1 MNRSEYNLTLL
12 TPESTLLFFLR
23 TLFGSVAEY
32 AVYIPDSGDVIA
44 LMKEQLVSLVERG
57 CADSMVKTLPQLVAR
72 NIVRPVD
79 LEEID
84 YPDEVNALYVTLTGS
99 FISTL
104 EAALYPDEPVY
115 PEWWEAPVPFA
126 ISSRG
131 NLRLNDTAK
140 NLFGSELERL
150 NAYELP
156 DKDEFIVTLDSE
168 SGTRFIAFKKLKA
181 GIYSIDDCTEDLN
194 DAQDIT
200 WWAAVG
206 QAWTREI
213 ESQGGK
219 WQRLDNPP
227 EGKSK
232 TFRACEWHGELQG
245 YLNIQM
251 PPRKKAPAKK
261 APAKKQE
268 PEKIST
274 PRKPDDVIT
283 NIGPQAMAL
292 LAAGQ
297 LRDHEG
303 AFMNE

>member
-57 CADSMVKTLPQLVAR
+57 CADSMVKTLPQLVSR
-72 NIVRPVD
+72 NIVRPLD
-79 LEEID
+79 LDEID
-84 YPDEVNALYVTLTGS
+84 YPDEINALYVTLTGS

-131 NLRLNDTAK
+131 ILRLNDTAK
-140 NLFGSELERL
+140 NSFGSELERL

-156 DKDEFIVTLDSE
+156 DKDEFIITLDSE
-168 SGTRFIAFKKLKA
+168 NGTRFIAFRKLKA

-206 QAWTREI
+206 QAWTKEI
-213 ESQGGK
+213 EAQGGK

-232 TFRACEWHGELQG
+232 TFRACEWQGELQG

-251 PPRKKAPAKK
+251 PPRKKAAATKS
-261 APAKKQE
+261 APAKKIE

-274 PRKPDDVIT
+274 PRKSDDVIT

-297 LRDHEG
+297 SREEH
-303 AFMNE
+303 FFNE